1 MIASAEEFA
10 RLRKSDDP
18 SEYGRAANEEAAEH
32 VWFEVIAEFPDLR
45 QWVAHNKTVPIS
57 VLEYLSN
64 DDDPQVRSS
73 VADKRKLTP
82 VLFERLARDPD
93 ASVRCRVANNKRC
106 SAEALALL
114 VADEELFV
122 REPAQKQI
130 EERNRA
136 L

>member
-1 MIASAEEFA
+1 MIVSAEEFA

-18 SEYGRAANEEAAEH
+18 SEYGRAANEEAAER
-32 VWFEVIAEFPDLR
+32 VWLEMIENFPDLR

-64 DDDPQVRSS
+64 DDNSQVRSA
-73 VADKRKLTP
+73 VAEKRKLTP
-82 VLFERLARDPD
+82 VLFEKLACDPD
-93 ASVRCRVANNKRC
+93 ASVRGRVANNKKC
-106 SAEALALL
+106 SSEALALL
-114 VADEELFV
+114 VEDKEAFV
-122 REPAQKQI
+122 REPAKKQI